1 MLESQV
7 VGVHIYFQKFNVIN
21 AFACILD
28 YLYFH
33 MIFKSTV
40 LQKMLILIMNML
52 NIQVNLEDLDLNV
65 L

>member
-7 VGVHIYFQKFNVIN
+7 VGVHIYFSRKLLLMH
-21 AFACILD
+21 FAVLD
-28 YLYFH
+28 SLHFH
-33 MIFKSTV
+33 MIFKSTL
-40 LQKMLILIMNML
+40 LQKMLILTMNVL

>member
-1 MLESQV
+1 M
-7 VGVHIYFQKFNVIN
+7 H
-21 AFACILD
+21 FAVLD
-28 YLYFH
+28 SLYFH

-40 LQKMLILIMNML
+40 LQKMLILTMNVF